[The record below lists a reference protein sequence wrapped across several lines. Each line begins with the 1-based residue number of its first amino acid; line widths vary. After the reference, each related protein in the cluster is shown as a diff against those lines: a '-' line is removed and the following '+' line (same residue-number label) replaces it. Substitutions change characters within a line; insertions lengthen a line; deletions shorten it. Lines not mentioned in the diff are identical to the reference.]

1 MFNYLFYFYEEPISI
16 TLGSW
21 ISVGDIQINYGLLL
35 DSLSMVVIVP
45 VGIVTLAVLLYALD
59 YMRHDPNRNRFYII
73 LSIFAIFM
81 TILVI
86 SDNYVM
92 MFIGWEFVGVIS
104 YLLISFWN
112 TRIAAMKSAL
122 SAILLNRMGDTL
134 FVICIGCM
142 LSYFHAVDFETI
154 ELMSP
159 HVNTTLLNLLAIMLL
174 IAATAKSAQLGL
186 HGWLLSAMEGPT
198 PVSALLHAAT
208 MVCSG
213 VFVLVRSSFIL
224 EYTPS
229 VLLTILWLGGIT
241 TLVSGLIAV
250 VTNDIKRVIA
260 LSTMSQL
267 AMMMI
272 AIGSSAY
279 DLAIYHLYCHAFFK
293 ALLFMS
299 AGSII
304 HSYMSESQDMRKY
317 GGLIQY
323 LPFSYTAMLIAS
335 LSLMAIPGLTGYYS
349 KDIIIETLYGTYSV
363 SGYIMFYIATASATL
378 TAIYSLR
385 VLYLTFYNTP
395 RGNKI
400 SYSNVHESYHMALPM
415 SILAIYSIFLGYAR
429 DNVTFHLVM
438 GLPHTNSFIETEYT
452 LPAIIKLLP
461 LILGLS
467 LSLTLIYVYEFTYKI
482 SKSNIYNYF
491 NQKIYYDQLLNNII
505 IRPVLKFGGALNVY
519 TDNGLL
525 KVLGSTGVGR
535 LLINIPILIIINII
549 YIFII

>member
-1 MFNYLFYFYEEPISI
+1 MFNFFTYFYEEPILI
-16 TLGSW
+16 HLGSW
-21 ISVGDIQINYGLLL
+21 LSVGNIDINYGILL
-35 DSLSMVVIVP
+35 DPLSMSVMVP
-45 VGIVTLAVLLYALD
+45 VGIVTLCVLYYALD
-59 YMRHDPNRNRFYII
+59 YMSHDPNRNRFYII
-73 LSIFAIFM
+73 LSVFAIFM
-81 TILVI
+81 TVLVV
-86 SDNYVM
+86 SENYLM

-104 YLLISFWN
+104 YLLISFWS

-134 FVICIGCM
+134 FVICLGFMIT
-142 LSYFHAVDFETI
+142 YFNALDFETI
-154 ELMSP
+154 ELLTP
-159 HVNTTLLNLLAIMLL
+159 HVDTFILNLLVLMLL

-213 VFVLVRSSFIL
+213 VYVLVRSWFIL

-229 VLLTILWLGGIT
+229 ILIVILWLGGIT

-267 AMMMI
+267 SMMML
-272 AIGSSAY
+272 AIGSSSY

-304 HSYMSESQDMRKY
+304 HSVISETQDMRKY
-317 GGLIQY
+317 GGFIEY
-323 LPFSYTAMLIAS
+323 LPFSYTTMVIAS

-349 KDIIIETLYGTYSV
+349 KDIIIESLYGTYTV
-363 SGYIMFYIATASATL
+363 SGYIMYYIATASATL

-385 VLYLTFYNTP
+385 VLYLTFYNVP
-395 RGNKI
+395 RGNKYTYGNI
-400 SYSNVHESYHMALPM
+400 HESIQMAIPM
-415 SILAIYSIFLGYAR
+415 TILTIYSIFLGYGR
-429 DNVTFHLVM
+429 DNVTFHLIM

-452 LPAIIKLLP
+452 LPAIFKLLP
-461 LILGLS
+461 LILGLGLS
-467 LSLTLIYVYEFTYKI
+467 LSLIFIYEFSYKI
-482 SKSNIYNYF
+482 TKSPIYMYF
-491 NQKIYYDQLLNNII
+491 NQRIFYDQLLNNLV
-505 IRPVLKFGGALNVY
+505 IRPVLKLGGYLNSY
-519 TDNGLL
+519 IDNGLL
-525 KVLGSTGVGR
+525 KVLGSTGISR
-535 LLINIPILIIINII
+535 ALNYMPLLLIINIL
-549 YIFII
+549 YLFI

>member
-1 MFNYLFYFYEEPISI
+1 M
-16 TLGSW
+16 
-21 ISVGDIQINYGLLL
+21 
-35 DSLSMVVIVP
+35 
-45 VGIVTLAVLLYALD
+45 
-59 YMRHDPNRNRFYII
+59 
-73 LSIFAIFM
+73 
-81 TILVI
+81 
-86 SDNYVM
+86 
-92 MFIGWEFVGVIS
+92 
-104 YLLISFWN
+104 
-112 TRIAAMKSAL
+112 
-122 SAILLNRMGDTL
+122 
-134 FVICIGCM
+134 
-142 LSYFHAVDFETI
+142 
-154 ELMSP
+154 
-159 HVNTTLLNLLAIMLL
+159 
-174 IAATAKSAQLGL
+174 
-186 HGWLLSAMEGPT
+186 PT